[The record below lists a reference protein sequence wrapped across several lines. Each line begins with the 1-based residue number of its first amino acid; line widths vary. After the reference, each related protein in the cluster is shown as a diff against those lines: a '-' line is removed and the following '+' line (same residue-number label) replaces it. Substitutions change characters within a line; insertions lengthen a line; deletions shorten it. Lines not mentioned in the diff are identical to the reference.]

1 MAKARRNQT
10 SKAIRK
16 HRQAQDVKSVE
27 VPQGLVVYLKETDL
41 HYLNPTA
48 ATIFLLCA
56 VPLTDSQLATI
67 LHEEYALNE
76 VPMDE
81 VKRCLA
87 ELVEA
92 KIIVVEGQ

>member
-1 MAKARRNQT
+1 MAKARRNPPT
-10 SKAIRK
+10 KAIRK
-16 HRQAQDVKSVE
+16 YRQAQDVKSIE

-56 VPLTDSQLATI
+56 VPLTDSQIATI
-67 LHEEYALNE
+67 LREEYALNE

-81 VKRCLA
+81 VKSCLA

-92 KIIVVEGQ
+92 KIIAVESQ